1 GGKAPAFLQIRLL
14 TGRGNTHPARAL
26 AIIHGRLTN
35 DEKARLREINRIRR
49 QEIEGRTARL
59 KLEEVPLLAD
69 LRAVGWPM
77 ESVWDLINMHTRVC
91 YPEAI
96 PVLLRHLML
105 PYSDRI
111 REGIARALAVPEPE
125 ARAAWPL
132 PVAEYRKAPMGQ
144 GIIAL
149 GDTEEYRLGTK
160 DGLACALSIL
170 VTEATLPDLIEL
182 ARDRSL
188 AESRVLLLSALK
200 KRRNKNPVVV
210 QVIAELA
217 GDPDLRKE
225 IASWRK
231 R

>member
-1 GGKAPAFLQIRLL
+1 MASKGKPVAARAPLTNEQLERIMADDFIRLKL
-14 TGRGNTHPARAL
+14 TD
-26 AIIHGRLTN
+26 
-35 DEKARLREINRIRR
+35 DEKARLREINEMKR
-49 QEIEGRTARL
+49 QRAEERTTRL
-59 KLEEVPLLAD
+59 KLEQGPLLAD
-69 LRAVGWPM
+69 LHAVGWPM
-77 ESVWDLINMHTRVC
+77 GSVWDLINMHTRVR

-111 REGIARALAVPEPE
+111 RDGIARARAVPEPE

-132 PVAEYRKAPMGQ
+132 LVAEYRKAPMGQ
-144 GIIAL
+144 GIVAL
-149 GDTEEYRLGTK
+149 GDTSEYRLGAK

-182 ARDRSL
+182 TRDRSL
-188 AESRVLLLSALK
+188 GESRVLLLSALK
-200 KRRNKNPVVV
+200 KRRNKNPLVA

-217 GDPDLRKE
+217 DDPDLRKE
-225 IASWRK
+225 IAAWRK